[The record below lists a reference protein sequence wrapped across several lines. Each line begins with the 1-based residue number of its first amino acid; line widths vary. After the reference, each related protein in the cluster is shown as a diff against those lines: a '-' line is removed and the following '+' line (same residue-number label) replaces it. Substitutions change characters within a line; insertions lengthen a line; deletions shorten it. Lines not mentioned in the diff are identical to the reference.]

1 MSYTQTAGNYCN
13 DCDLR
18 HERDYHLM
26 NQVLQMRNKRVDAL
40 FAPYSKGRVPGAAVM
55 VIQNAKVLLKSFY
68 GRADIE
74 TKIPILIG
82 SNTAFLLASVTD
94 CAQPE
99 LVSHGSSQG
108 QHVLSADRVSQ
119 RETSRVW
126 PWITPSHDTASPT
139 SRSSSGSRKA
149 FPPCLRKM

>member
-1 MSYTQTAGNYCN
+1 
-13 DCDLR
+13 
-18 HERDYHLM
+18 M

-108 QHVLSADRVSQ
+108 QHVLSAGRV
-119 RETSRVW
+119 
-126 PWITPSHDTASPT
+126 
-139 SRSSSGSRKA
+139 
-149 FPPCLRKM
+149 